1 MENPLITCTPSAS
14 NSIATS
20 SSDATITTTSTT
32 LTTVIPNEQNTSTLN
47 SDANCESM
55 TSITED
61 IDDRSPNCHS
71 EVKSDTEDVYEFIE
85 ANGKKYRRHFQRR
98 VVIERHKVRE
108 VFLLVKSRNS
118 CLLFSDTLHYR
129 LTDTLVDGVVL
140 NLLTLNCRLI

>member
-1 MENPLITCTPSAS
+1 
-14 NSIATS
+14 
-20 SSDATITTTSTT
+20 
-32 LTTVIPNEQNTSTLN
+32 
-47 SDANCESM
+47 M

-108 VFLLVKSRNS
+108 VSKSRYSFSLCLLVS
-118 CLLFSDTLHYR
+118 FSAFYKLIKISSER
-129 LTDTLVDGVVL
+129 LKTMRAFFSQYHSTIYNVSIIENHEFTVVFSNHQKDIYL
-140 NLLTLNCRLI
+140 